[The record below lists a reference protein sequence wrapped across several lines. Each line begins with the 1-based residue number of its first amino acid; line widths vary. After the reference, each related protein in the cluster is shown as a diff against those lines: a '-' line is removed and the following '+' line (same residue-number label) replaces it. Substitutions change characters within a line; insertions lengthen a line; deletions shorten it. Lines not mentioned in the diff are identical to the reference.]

1 MNAPT
6 AVVPGWELDTAPFHA
21 GELAVQQRAG
31 VTDAASAAGR
41 RGIRRFMP
49 DQHRTFFAQLPFF
62 VLGGVDASGQPW
74 ATLRVGAPG
83 FVTSPDARTL
93 RIAAR
98 ALPGDPLAGAWRPG
112 APLGGLGI
120 EFDTRRRNRVNGV
133 VRAIDGDALTIAV
146 EQSFGNCA
154 KYIQGRKPTFVGDE
168 VGAAAEVVE
177 SDVSDVSSV
186 SNASNASNASN
197 TSNPSDASGVSHV
210 SGASDIS
217 NRLSDA
223 DRALLAQADT
233 FFVASANTSVDA
245 GSARGADVSHR
256 GGMPGFVRVDDAHTL
271 TTPDFSGNRF
281 FNTLGNLQ
289 HDPRAGLLFV
299 DFDSGDLLYV
309 AADAEIVWDGPL
321 VASFA
326 GAQRVVRFHVR
337 EVRRTRRVL
346 PFRWSAVEPAP
357 QFAAMAIA
365 AASGGAAATARPA
378 LSAATPT
385 PAPAWRSLRITK
397 IVDEARAIRSF
408 HFEPADGDALPAY
421 EAGQHLT
428 LRVAVPGDDAP
439 TIRSY
444 TLSDAPGGADYR
456 ITVKREGRVSTWLHD
471 HARAGMTL
479 DAQMPRGRF
488 TFDVASPRPAVLVS
502 AGIGITPMIAMLR
515 RALADDA
522 PSRRVVFVHGARDT
536 ADRPFAAALTR
547 IADTDARVALHWFD
561 SQPQR
566 DGAARPGRIDIA
578 QLKRILPFDDY
589 DFYLCGPS
597 AFMRDL
603 YEGLRALNVPDERI
617 RFEAFGPSSVA
628 RSTARAAA
636 ASPAPSVPVVFRRS
650 ARDAGWT
657 PADGTLLEFAE
668 GQRVAVPSECRSGS
682 CGTCATRVL
691 SGAVDYVQAHD
702 ASVGPGCALLC
713 VAQPAQ
719 GAAEPLVLDL

>member
-6 AVVPGWELDTAPFHA
+6 AVVPGWELDAAPFHA

-31 VTDAASAAGR
+31 VTEAAGSAGR

-62 VLGGVDASGQPW
+62 VLGGVDAHGQPW
-74 ATLRVGAPG
+74 ATLRAGAPG

-93 RIAAR
+93 RIAAP

-133 VRAIDGDALTIAV
+133 VRAVDDDALTIAV

-154 KYIQGRKPTFVGDE
+154 KYIQGRTPTFVARDGDAH
-168 VGAAAEVVE
+168 GAP
-177 SDVSDVSSV
+177 DVSDQL
-186 SNASNASNASN
+186 N
-197 TSNPSDASGVSHV
+197 
-210 SGASDIS
+210 
-217 NRLSDA
+217 DA

-233 FFVASANTSVDA
+233 FFVASANTSADA
-245 GSARGADVSHR
+245 GAARGADVSHR
-256 GGMPGFVRVDDAHTL
+256 GGMPGFVRVDDARTL

-299 DFDSGDLLYV
+299 DFDSGDLVYV
-309 AADAEIVWDGPL
+309 AARAEIVWDGPL
-321 VASFA
+321 VASFD

-337 EVRRTRRVL
+337 EVRRMRAVL
-346 PFRWSAVEPAP
+346 PFRWSAVERAP
-357 QFAAMAIA
+357 QFAAMAA
-365 AASGGAAATARPA
+365 GAGGAATVTVAPVPPA
-378 LSAATPT
+378 SALASA
-385 PAPAWRSLRITK
+385 PAPAPSVSASAWRPLRIAR

-408 HFEPADGDALPAY
+408 HFEPADGGTLPAY

-428 LRVAVPGDDAP
+428 LRITLPGSDTP
-439 TIRSY
+439 SIRSF
-444 TLSDAPGGADYR
+444 TLSDAPGGAHYR
-456 ITVKREGRVSTWLHD
+456 ITVKRDGHVSAWLHD
-471 HARAGMTL
+471 HAQAGMTL

-488 TFDVASPRPAVLVS
+488 TFDAASPRPAVLVS
-502 AGIGITPMIAMLR
+502 AGIGITPMVAMLR
-515 RALADDA
+515 GALADAA
-522 PSRRVVFVHGARDT
+522 PSRRVVFVHGAREA
-536 ADRPFAAALTR
+536 ADRPFAADL
-547 IADTDARVALHWFD
+547 ARVAAADARLSLHWFD
-561 SQPQR
+561 SRPSG
-566 DGAARPGRIDIA
+566 DAAAHAGRIDIA

-603 YEGLRALNVPDERI
+603 YDGLRALNVPDERI

-628 RSTARAAA
+628 RTATRAAGV
-636 ASPAPSVPVVFRRS
+636 PAVPSVPVVFRRTGRE
-650 ARDAGWT
+650 AAWT
-657 PADGTLLEFAE
+657 PVDGTLLEFTE

-691 SGAVDYVQAHD
+691 SGAVDYEQTPD
-702 ASVGPGCALLC
+702 AAVEPGCALLC
-713 VAQPAQ
+713 VARPAQ
-719 GAAEPLVLDL
+719 GATEPLVLDR

>member
-1 MNAPT
+1 MTAPT
-6 AVVPGWELDTAPFHA
+6 AAVPGWELDVAPFHA

-31 VTDAASAAGR
+31 VTEAAGAAGR

-62 VLGGVDASGQPW
+62 VLGGVDAGGQPW
-74 ATLRVGAPG
+74 ATLRVGMPG
-83 FVTSPDARTL
+83 FVTTPDARTL
-93 RIAAR
+93 RIDGDG
-98 ALPGDPLAGAWRPG
+98 LPGDPLTGAWQPG
-112 APLGGLGI
+112 VPLGGLGI

-133 VRAIDGDALTIAV
+133 VRAVDGGALTIAV

-154 KYIQGRKPTFVGDE
+154 KYIQGRKPTFVTRE
-168 VGAAAEVVE
+168 AGASIVP
-177 SDVSDVSSV
+177 DVSD
-186 SNASNASNASN
+186 
-197 TSNPSDASGVSHV
+197 
-210 SGASDIS
+210 
-217 NRLSDA
+217 RLSDA

-233 FFVASANTSVDA
+233 FFVASANTAAAA
-245 GSARGADVSHR
+245 GAARGADVSHR

-299 DFDSGDLLYV
+299 DFDSGDLLYL

-321 VASFA
+321 VASFD

-337 EVRRTRRVL
+337 EVRRTRGVL
-346 PFRWSAVEPAP
+346 PFRWSAVERAP
-357 QFAAMAIA
+357 QFAGMVGAALA
-365 AASGGAAATARPA
+365 GGQAASVATSAS
-378 LSAATPT
+378 LSTSASVPT
-385 PAPAWRSLRITK
+385 SASASSWHPLRIVR

-408 HFEPADGDALPAY
+408 HFEPADGGALPSY

-428 LRVAVPGDDAP
+428 LRVALPDSDAP

-444 TLSDAPGGADYR
+444 TLSDAPGAPHYR
-456 ITVKREGRVSTWLHD
+456 ITVKREGRVSAWLHD

-536 ADRPFAAALTR
+536 VDRPFAADLTR
-547 IADTDARVALHWFD
+547 IADADPRVSLHWFD
-561 SQPQR
+561 SRPQR

-603 YEGLRALNVPDERI
+603 YDGLRALNVPDERI
-617 RFEAFGPSSVA
+617 RFEAFGPSSVV
-628 RSTARAAA
+628 RSATRAAG
-636 ASPAPSVPVVFRRS
+636 APLVVSRSVVFRRS
-650 ARDAGWT
+650 ARDAAWT
-657 PADGTLLEFAE
+657 AADGTLLEFAE
-668 GQRVAVPSECRSGS
+668 GQGVAVPSECRSGS

-691 SGAVDYVQAHD
+691 SGAVDYVQSHD
-702 ASVGPGCALLC
+702 AAIEPGCALLC
-713 VAQPAQ
+713 VARPAE
-719 GAAEPLVLDL
+719 GATEPLVLDR

>member
-1 MNAPT
+1 MTTPT
-6 AVVPGWELDTAPFHA
+6 AAVPGWELDVAPFHA

-31 VTDAASAAGR
+31 VTEAAGTAGR

-62 VLGGVDASGQPW
+62 VLGGVDAHGQPW
-74 ATLRVGAPG
+74 ATLRVGMPG
-83 FVTSPDARTL
+83 FVTAPDARTL
-93 RIAAR
+93 RIDGE
-98 ALPGDPLAGAWRPG
+98 ALPGDPLAGAWQPG

-120 EFDTRRRNRVNGV
+120 EFDTRRRNRVNGI
-133 VRAIDGDALTIAV
+133 VRAVDGGALTIAV

-154 KYIQGRKPTFVGDE
+154 KYIQGRKPTFVAREGDALGE
-168 VGAAAEVVE
+168 A
-177 SDVSDVSSV
+177 DVSD
-186 SNASNASNASN
+186 
-197 TSNPSDASGVSHV
+197 
-210 SGASDIS
+210 
-217 NRLSDA
+217 RLTDA

-233 FFVASANTSVDA
+233 FFVASANTSA
-245 GSARGADVSHR
+245 GAGAARGADVSHR
-256 GGMPGFVRVDDAHTL
+256 GGMPGFVRVDDAQTL

-309 AADAEIVWDGPL
+309 AARAEIVWDGPL
-321 VASFA
+321 VASFD

-337 EVRRTRRVL
+337 EVRRTRGVL
-346 PFRWSAVEPAP
+346 PFRWSAVERAP
-357 QFAAMAIA
+357 QFAGMAG
-365 AASGGAAATARPA
+365 AASAGGAVAASVSSSASSSPSTWRP
-378 LSAATPT
+378 
-385 PAPAWRSLRITK
+385 LRIAK

-408 HFEPADGDALPAY
+408 HFEPADGGALPAY

-428 LRVAVPGDDAP
+428 LRVALPDSNAP

-444 TLSDAPGGADYR
+444 TLSDAPGASHYR
-456 ITVKREGRVSTWLHD
+456 ITVKREGRVSAWLHD
-471 HARAGMTL
+471 HAHTGMTL

-502 AGIGITPMIAMLR
+502 AGIGITPMIAILR

-536 ADRPFAAALTR
+536 ADRPFATELTR
-547 IADTDARVALHWFD
+547 IADADARVSLHWFD
-561 SQPQR
+561 SRPQR
-566 DGAARPGRIDIA
+566 DGAARPGRIDVA

-603 YEGLRALNVPDERI
+603 YDGLRALNVPDERI
-617 RFEAFGPSSVA
+617 RFEAFGPSSVVRSVA
-628 RSTARAAA
+628 RTAAA
-636 ASPAPSVPVVFRRS
+636 AAVASMPVVFRRS
-650 ARDAGWT
+650 ARDAAAWT

-668 GQRVAVPSECRSGS
+668 DKGVAVPSECRSGA

-691 SGAVDYVQAHD
+691 SGAVDYVQPPD
-702 ASVGPGCALLC
+702 ATVEPGCALLC
-713 VAQPAQ
+713 VARPAE
-719 GAAEPLVLDL
+719 GATEPLVLDR

>member
-1 MNAPT
+1 MTTPT
-6 AVVPGWELDTAPFHA
+6 AAVPGWELDVAPFHA

-31 VTDAASAAGR
+31 VTEAAGTAGR

-62 VLGGVDASGQPW
+62 VLGGVDAHGQPW
-74 ATLRVGAPG
+74 ATLRVGMPG
-83 FVTSPDARTL
+83 FVTAPDARTL
-93 RIAAR
+93 RIDGE
-98 ALPGDPLAGAWRPG
+98 ALPGDPLAGAWQPG

-120 EFDTRRRNRVNGV
+120 EFDTRRRNRVNGI
-133 VRAIDGDALTIAV
+133 VRAVDGGALTIAV

-154 KYIQGRKPTFVGDE
+154 KYIQGRKSTFVAREGDALGE
-168 VGAAAEVVE
+168 A
-177 SDVSDVSSV
+177 
-186 SNASNASNASN
+186 
-197 TSNPSDASGVSHV
+197 DAS
-210 SGASDIS
+210 D
-217 NRLSDA
+217 RLTDA

-233 FFVASANTSVDA
+233 FFVASANTSA
-245 GSARGADVSHR
+245 GAGAARGADVSHR
-256 GGMPGFVRVDDAHTL
+256 GGMPGFVRVDDAQTL

-309 AADAEIVWDGPL
+309 AARAEIVWDGPL
-321 VASFA
+321 VASFD

-337 EVRRTRRVL
+337 EVRRTRGVL
-346 PFRWSAVEPAP
+346 PFRWSAVERAP
-357 QFAAMAIA
+357 QFAGMAG
-365 AASGGAAATARPA
+365 AASAGGAVAASVSSSASSSPSTWRP
-378 LSAATPT
+378 
-385 PAPAWRSLRITK
+385 LRIAK

-408 HFEPADGDALPAY
+408 HFEPADGGALPAY

-428 LRVAVPGDDAP
+428 LRVALPDSNAP

-444 TLSDAPGGADYR
+444 TLSDAPGASHYR
-456 ITVKREGRVSTWLHD
+456 ITVKREGRVSAWLHD
-471 HARAGMTL
+471 HAHTGMTL

-502 AGIGITPMIAMLR
+502 AGIGITPMIAILR

-536 ADRPFAAALTR
+536 ADRPFATELTR
-547 IADTDARVALHWFD
+547 IADADARVSLHWFD
-561 SQPQR
+561 SRPQR
-566 DGAARPGRIDIA
+566 DGAARPGRIDVA

-603 YEGLRALNVPDERI
+603 YDGLRALNVPDERI
-617 RFEAFGPSSVA
+617 RFEAFGPSSVVRSVA
-628 RSTARAAA
+628 RTAAA
-636 ASPAPSVPVVFRRS
+636 AAVASMPVVFRRS
-650 ARDAGWT
+650 ARDAAAWT

-668 GQRVAVPSECRSGS
+668 DKGVAVPSECRSGA

-691 SGAVDYVQAHD
+691 SGAVDYVQPPD
-702 ASVGPGCALLC
+702 ATVEPGCALLC
-713 VAQPAQ
+713 VARPAE
-719 GAAEPLVLDL
+719 GATEPLVLDR

>member
-1 MNAPT
+1 MNTPT
-6 AVVPGWELDTAPFHA
+6 AVVPGWELDAAPFHA

-31 VTDAASAAGR
+31 VTEAAGAAGR

-62 VLGGVDASGQPW
+62 VLGGVDADGQPW
-74 ATLRVGAPG
+74 ATLRAGAPG

-98 ALPGDPLAGAWRPG
+98 ALPGDPLAGAWQPG

-133 VRAIDGDALTIAV
+133 VRAVDGDALTIAV

-154 KYIQGRKPTFVGDE
+154 KYIQGRTPTFVARDD
-168 VGAAAEVVE
+168 AARIEP
-177 SDVSDVSSV
+177 DVSD
-186 SNASNASNASN
+186 
-197 TSNPSDASGVSHV
+197 
-210 SGASDIS
+210 
-217 NRLSDA
+217 RLSDA

-233 FFVASANTSVDA
+233 FFVSSANTSADA
-245 GSARGADVSHR
+245 GAARGADVSHR
-256 GGMPGFVRVDDAHTL
+256 GGMPGFVRVDDARTL

-289 HDPRAGLLFV
+289 QDPRAGLLFV

-309 AADAEIVWDGPL
+309 AARAEIVWDGPL
-321 VASFA
+321 VASFD

-337 EVRRTRRVL
+337 EVRRVRAVL
-346 PFRWSAVEPAP
+346 PFRWSAVERAP
-357 QFAAMAIA
+357 QFAAMAVA
-365 AASGGAAATARPA
+365 VGGAVTAAVVPVP
-378 LSAATPT
+378 SASAPKS
-385 PAPAWRSLRITK
+385 APAWRSLRIAK

-408 HFEPADGDALPAY
+408 HFEPVDGGALPAY

-428 LRVAVPGDDAP
+428 LRIALPGGDLQSV
-439 TIRSY
+439 RSY
-444 TLSDAPGGADYR
+444 TLSDAPGGAHYR

-471 HARAGMTL
+471 HAQAGLVL

-488 TFDVASPRPAVLVS
+488 TFDLASPRPAVLVS
-502 AGIGITPMIAMLR
+502 AGIGITPMVAILR
-515 RALADDA
+515 RALIDA
-522 PSRRVVFVHGARDT
+522 APLRRVVFVHGARD
-536 ADRPFAAALTR
+536 AAERPFAAELAH
-547 IADTDARVALHWFD
+547 IAAADARLSLHWFD
-561 SQPQR
+561 SRPHE
-566 DGAARPGRIDIA
+566 DAAARAGRIDIA

-603 YEGLRALNVPDERI
+603 YDGLRALNVPDERI
-617 RFEAFGPSSVA
+617 RFEAFGPSSVV
-628 RSTARAAA
+628 RSATRAAGTPA
-636 ASPAPSVPVVFRRS
+636 AASVPVVFRRTGRE
-650 ARDAGWT
+650 AAWT

-691 SGAVDYVQAHD
+691 SGAVGYDQTPD
-702 ASVGPGCALLC
+702 APVEPDCALLC
-713 VAQPAQ
+713 VARPAE
-719 GAAEPLVLDL
+719 GATAPLVLDR

>member
-1 MNAPT
+1 MTAPT
-6 AVVPGWELDTAPFHA
+6 AAVPGWELDVAPFHA
-21 GELAVQQRAG
+21 GELAMQQRAG
-31 VTDAASAAGR
+31 VTQAADAAGR

-62 VLGGVDASGQPW
+62 VLGGVDPDGQPW
-74 ATLRVGAPG
+74 ATLRVGMPG
-83 FVTSPDARTL
+83 FVTTPDARTL
-93 RIAAR
+93 RIDGD
-98 ALPGDPLAGAWRPG
+98 ALPGDPLAGAWQPG
-112 APLGGLGI
+112 VPLGGLGI

-133 VRAIDGDALTIAV
+133 VRAVDGGALTIAV

-154 KYIQGRKPTFVGDE
+154 KYIQGRTPTFVPREGDASI
-168 VGAAAEVVE
+168 AA
-177 SDVSDVSSV
+177 DVSD
-186 SNASNASNASN
+186 
-197 TSNPSDASGVSHV
+197 
-210 SGASDIS
+210 
-217 NRLSDA
+217 RLSDA

-233 FFVASANTSVDA
+233 FFVASANTSA
-245 GSARGADVSHR
+245 GAGAARGADVSHR

-309 AADAEIVWDGPL
+309 AAHAEIVWDGPL
-321 VASFA
+321 VASFD

-337 EVRRTRRVL
+337 EVRRTRGVL
-346 PFRWSAVEPAP
+346 PFRWSAVERAP
-357 QFAAMAIA
+357 QFA
-365 AASGGAAATARPA
+365 GRARAGVPA
-378 LSAATPT
+378 VSA
-385 PAPAWRSLRITK
+385 PAPAPASSSPSSWRPLRIAK

-408 HFEPADGDALPAY
+408 HFEAADGDALPAY

-428 LRVAVPGDDAP
+428 LRVALPDEASP

-444 TLSDAPGGADYR
+444 TLSDAPGASHYR
-456 ITVKREGRVSTWLHD
+456 ITVKREGRVSAWLHD

-515 RALADDA
+515 RALAADA

-536 ADRPFAAALTR
+536 ADRPFAAELTR
-547 IADTDARVALHWFD
+547 IADADPRVSLHWFD
-561 SQPQR
+561 SRPQR
-566 DGAARPGRIDIA
+566 DGAARPGRVDIA

-589 DFYLCGPS
+589 DFYLCGPA
-597 AFMRDL
+597 AFMRDM
-603 YEGLRALNVPDERI
+603 YDGLRALNVPDERI
-617 RFEAFGPSSVA
+617 RFEAFGPSSVV
-628 RSTARAAA
+628 RSATRAAGAPPA
-636 ASPAPSVPVVFRRS
+636 ASVPVVFRRS
-650 ARDAGWT
+650 ARDAAWT

-668 GQRVAVPSECRSGS
+668 GRSVAVPSECRSGS

-691 SGAVDYVQAHD
+691 SGAVDYVQSHD
-702 ASVGPGCALLC
+702 AAIEPGCALLC
-713 VAQPAQ
+713 VARPAE
-719 GAAEPLVLDL
+719 GAAEPLVLDC

>member
-62 VLGGVDASGQPW
+62 VLGGVDAHGQPW
-74 ATLRVGAPG
+74 ATLRAGAPG

-93 RIAAR
+93 CIAAP
-98 ALPGDPLAGAWRPG
+98 ALPGDPLAGAWQAG

-133 VRAIDGDALTIAV
+133 VRAVDGDALTIAV

-154 KYIQGRKPTFVGDE
+154 KYIQGRKPTFVARD
-168 VGAAAEVVE
+168 VAAAVAP
-177 SDVSDVSSV
+177 DVSD
-186 SNASNASNASN
+186 AL
-197 TSNPSDASGVSHV
+197 SG
-210 SGASDIS
+210 
-217 NRLSDA
+217 A

-233 FFVASANTSVDA
+233 FFVASANTSAEA
-245 GSARGADVSHR
+245 GAARGADVSHR
-256 GGMPGFVRVDDAHTL
+256 GGMPGFVRVDDARTL

-289 HDPRAGLLFV
+289 HDPRAGLLFI
-299 DFDSGDLLYV
+299 DFDSGDVLYV
-309 AADAEIVWDGPL
+309 AARAEIVWDGPV
-321 VASFA
+321 VASFD

-337 EVRRTRRVL
+337 EVRRMRAVL
-346 PFRWSAVEPAP
+346 PFRWSAVERAL
-357 QFAAMAIA
+357 QFAAMAVATA
-365 AASGGAAATARPA
+365 ATTATALGGAAATAGPA
-378 LSAATPT
+378 PSAVAPAS
-385 PAPAWRSLRITK
+385 APAWRSLRIAK

-408 HFEPADGDALPAY
+408 HFEPADGGSLPAY

-428 LRVAVPGDDAP
+428 LRIALPGSDAP
-439 TIRSY
+439 AIRSY
-444 TLSDAPGGADYR
+444 TLSDAPGGTQYR
-456 ITVKREGRVSTWLHD
+456 ITVKREGRVSAWLHD
-471 HARAGMTL
+471 HAQAGMTL

-488 TFDVASPRPAVLVS
+488 TFDLASPRPAVLVS

-515 RALADDA
+515 RALADDT
-522 PSRRVVFVHGARDT
+522 PSRRIVFVHGAREA
-536 ADRPFAAALTR
+536 ADRPFAAELARL
-547 IADTDARVALHWFD
+547 AAVDARLSLHWFD
-561 SQPQR
+561 SHPQESTV
-566 DGAARPGRIDIA
+566 ARAGRIDIG
-578 QLKRILPFDDY
+578 QLKRVLSFDDY

-603 YEGLRALNVPDERI
+603 YDGLRALNVPDERI
-617 RFEAFGPSSVA
+617 RFEAFGPSSVS
-628 RSTARAAA
+628 RSATREAAA
-636 ASPAPSVPVVFRRS
+636 PAAASVPVVFRRTGC
-650 ARDAGWT
+650 DAAWT

-668 GQRVAVPSECRSGS
+668 GQRVAVPSECRAGS

-691 SGAVDYVQAHD
+691 SGAVEYEQTPD
-702 ASVGPGCALLC
+702 APVEPGCALLC
-713 VAQPAQ
+713 VARPAQ
-719 GAAEPLVLDL
+719 GATQPLVLDR

>member
-62 VLGGVDASGQPW
+62 VLGGVDAHGQPW
-74 ATLRVGAPG
+74 ATLRAGAPG

-93 RIAAR
+93 RIAAP
-98 ALPGDPLAGAWRPG
+98 ALPGDPLAGAWQAG

-133 VRAIDGDALTIAV
+133 VRAVDGDALTIAV

-154 KYIQGRKPTFVGDE
+154 KYIQGRKPTFVARD
-168 VGAAAEVVE
+168 VAAAVAP
-177 SDVSDVSSV
+177 DVSD
-186 SNASNASNASN
+186 A
-197 TSNPSDASGVSHV
+197 
-210 SGASDIS
+210 
-217 NRLSDA
+217 LSDA

-233 FFVASANTSVDA
+233 FFVASANTSAEA
-245 GSARGADVSHR
+245 GAARGADVSHR
-256 GGMPGFVRVDDAHTL
+256 GGMPGFVRVDDVRTL

-299 DFDSGDLLYV
+299 DFDSGDVLYV
-309 AADAEIVWDGPL
+309 AARAEIVWDGPV
-321 VASFA
+321 VASFD

-337 EVRRTRRVL
+337 EVRRMRAVL
-346 PFRWSAVEPAP
+346 PFRWSAVERAP
-357 QFAAMAIA
+357 QFAAMAA
-365 AASGGAAATARPA
+365 ATASGGVAATVGPA
-378 LSAATPT
+378 PSVVAPAS
-385 PAPAWRSLRITK
+385 APAWRSLRIAK

-408 HFEPADGDALPAY
+408 HFEPADGGALPAY

-428 LRVAVPGDDAP
+428 LRIALPGSDAP
-439 TIRSY
+439 AIRSY
-444 TLSDAPGGADYR
+444 TLSDAPGGTQHR
-456 ITVKREGRVSTWLHD
+456 ITVKREGRVSVWLHD
-471 HARAGMTL
+471 HAQAGMTL

-488 TFDVASPRPAVLVS
+488 TFDLASPRPAVLVS
-502 AGIGITPMIAMLR
+502 AGIGITPMVAMLR

-522 PSRRVVFVHGARDT
+522 PSRRVVFVHGGREA
-536 ADRPFAAALTR
+536 ADRPFSAELARVAAA
-547 IADTDARVALHWFD
+547 DARVSLHWFD
-561 SQPQR
+561 SYPHE
-566 DGAARPGRIDIA
+566 GSVARAGRIDIG
-578 QLKRILPFDDY
+578 QLKRVLSFDDY

-603 YEGLRALNVPDERI
+603 YDGLRALNVPDERI
-617 RFEAFGPSSVA
+617 RFEAFGPSSVS
-628 RSTARAAA
+628 RSATRAAA
-636 ASPAPSVPVVFRRS
+636 APAAASVPVVFRRTG
-650 ARDAGWT
+650 RDAVWT

-668 GQRVAVPSECRSGS
+668 GQRVAVPSECRAGS

-691 SGAVDYVQAHD
+691 SGAVEYEQTPD
-702 ASVGPGCALLC
+702 AAVEPGCALLC
-713 VAQPAQ
+713 VARPAQ
-719 GAAEPLVLDL
+719 GATEPLVLDR

>member
-1 MNAPT
+1 MTAPT
-6 AVVPGWELDTAPFHA
+6 AAVPGWELDVAPFHA

-31 VTDAASAAGR
+31 VTQAADAAGR

-62 VLGGVDASGQPW
+62 VLGGVDAGGQPW
-74 ATLRVGAPG
+74 ATLRVGMPG
-83 FVTSPDARTL
+83 FVTTPDARTL
-93 RIAAR
+93 RIDGD
-98 ALPGDPLAGAWRPG
+98 ALPGDPLAGAWQPG
-112 APLGGLGI
+112 GPLGGLGI

-133 VRAIDGDALTIAV
+133 VRAVDGGALTIAV

-154 KYIQGRKPTFVGDE
+154 KYIQGRTPTFVPREGD
-168 VGAAAEVVE
+168 VSIAA
-177 SDVSDVSSV
+177 DVSD
-186 SNASNASNASN
+186 
-197 TSNPSDASGVSHV
+197 
-210 SGASDIS
+210 
-217 NRLSDA
+217 RLSDA

-233 FFVASANTSVDA
+233 FFVASANTSADA
-245 GSARGADVSHR
+245 GAARGADVSHR

-309 AADAEIVWDGPL
+309 AAHAEIVWDGPL
-321 VASFA
+321 VASFD

-337 EVRRTRRVL
+337 EVRRTRGVL
-346 PFRWSAVEPAP
+346 PFRWSAVERAP
-357 QFAAMAIA
+357 QFA
-365 AASGGAAATARPA
+365 GKVGAGVPA
-378 LSAATPT
+378 VS
-385 PAPAWRSLRITK
+385 APASASSSPSSWRPLRIAK

-408 HFEPADGDALPAY
+408 HFDAADGDALPAY

-428 LRVAVPGDDAP
+428 LRVALPDEASP

-444 TLSDAPGGADYR
+444 TLSDAPGASHYR
-456 ITVKREGRVSTWLHD
+456 ITVKREGRVSAWLHD

-502 AGIGITPMIAMLR
+502 AGIGITPMIAMLC

-536 ADRPFAAALTR
+536 ADRPFAAELTR
-547 IADTDARVALHWFD
+547 IADADPRVSLHWFD
-561 SQPQR
+561 SRPQR
-566 DGAARPGRIDIA
+566 DGAARPGRVDIA

-589 DFYLCGPS
+589 DFYLCGPA
-597 AFMRDL
+597 AFMRDM
-603 YEGLRALNVPDERI
+603 YDGLRALNVPDERI
-617 RFEAFGPSSVA
+617 RFEAFGPSSVV
-628 RSTARAAA
+628 RSATRAAGAPPA
-636 ASPAPSVPVVFRRS
+636 ASVPVVFRRS
-650 ARDAGWT
+650 ARDAAWT

-668 GQRVAVPSECRSGS
+668 GRGVAVPSECRSGS

-691 SGAVDYVQAHD
+691 SGAVDYVQAPD
-702 ASVGPGCALLC
+702 APVEPGCALLC
-713 VAQPAQ
+713 VARPAT
-719 GAAEPLVLDL
+719 GTMEALVLDR

>member
-62 VLGGVDASGQPW
+62 VLGGVDAHGQSW
-74 ATLRVGAPG
+74 ATLRAGAPG

-93 RIAAR
+93 RIAAP
-98 ALPGDPLAGAWRPG
+98 ALPGDPLAGAWQAG

-133 VRAIDGDALTIAV
+133 VRAVDGDALTIAV

-154 KYIQGRKPTFVGDE
+154 KYIQGRKPTFVARD
-168 VGAAAEVVE
+168 VAAAVAP
-177 SDVSDVSSV
+177 DVSD
-186 SNASNASNASN
+186 AL
-197 TSNPSDASGVSHV
+197 SG
-210 SGASDIS
+210 
-217 NRLSDA
+217 A

-233 FFVASANTSVDA
+233 FFVASANTSAEA
-245 GSARGADVSHR
+245 GAARGADVSHR

-289 HDPRAGLLFV
+289 HDPRAGLLFI
-299 DFDSGDLLYV
+299 DFDSGDVLYV
-309 AADAEIVWDGPL
+309 AARAEIVWDGPV
-321 VASFA
+321 VASFD

-337 EVRRTRRVL
+337 EVRRVRAVL
-346 PFRWSAVEPAP
+346 PFRWSAVERAP
-357 QFAAMAIA
+357 QFAAMAMAMAVA
-365 AASGGAAATARPA
+365 AATASGGAAATAGPA
-378 LSAATPT
+378 PSAVAPAS
-385 PAPAWRSLRITK
+385 APAWRSLRIAK
-397 IVDEARAIRSF
+397 IVDAARAIRSF
-408 HFEPADGDALPAY
+408 HFEPADGGALPAY

-428 LRVAVPGDDAP
+428 LRIALPGSDASA
-439 TIRSY
+439 IRSY
-444 TLSDAPGGADYR
+444 TLSDAPGGTQYR
-456 ITVKREGRVSTWLHD
+456 ITVKREGRVSAWLHD
-471 HARAGMTL
+471 HAQAGMTL

-488 TFDVASPRPAVLVS
+488 TFDLASPRPAVLVS

-515 RALADDA
+515 RALADDT
-522 PSRRVVFVHGARDT
+522 PSRRIVFVHGAREA
-536 ADRPFAAALTR
+536 ADRPFAAELARL
-547 IADTDARVALHWFD
+547 AAADARLSLHWFD
-561 SQPQR
+561 SRPQESTV
-566 DGAARPGRIDIA
+566 ARAGRIDIG
-578 QLKRILPFDDY
+578 QLKRVLSFDDY

-603 YEGLRALNVPDERI
+603 YDGLRALNVPDERI
-617 RFEAFGPSSVA
+617 RFEAFGPSSVS
-628 RSTARAAA
+628 RSATREAAA
-636 ASPAPSVPVVFRRS
+636 PAAASVPVVFRRTGC
-650 ARDAGWT
+650 DAAWT

-668 GQRVAVPSECRSGS
+668 GQRVAVPSECRAGS

-691 SGAVDYVQAHD
+691 SGAVEYEQTPD
-702 ASVGPGCALLC
+702 APVEPGCALLC
-713 VAQPAQ
+713 VARPAQ
-719 GAAEPLVLDL
+719 GATQPLVLDR

>member
-6 AVVPGWELDTAPFHA
+6 AAVPGWELDAAPFHA

-31 VTDAASAAGR
+31 VTDAAGAAGR

-62 VLGGVDASGQPW
+62 VLGGVDAHGQPW
-74 ATLRVGAPG
+74 ATLRAGALG
-83 FVTSPDARTL
+83 FVMSPDARTL
-93 RIAAR
+93 RIAAP

-133 VRAIDGDALTIAV
+133 VRAVDGDALTIAV

-154 KYIQGRKPTFVGDE
+154 KYIQGRTPTLVARDGDTQ
-168 VGAAAEVVE
+168 VE
-177 SDVSDVSSV
+177 PDVSD
-186 SNASNASNASN
+186 
-197 TSNPSDASGVSHV
+197 
-210 SGASDIS
+210 
-217 NRLSDA
+217 RLNDA

-233 FFVASANTSVDA
+233 FFVASANTSADA
-245 GSARGADVSHR
+245 GAARGADVSHR

-281 FNTLGNLQ
+281 FNTLGNLL

-309 AADAEIVWDGPL
+309 AARAEIVWDGPL
-321 VASFA
+321 VASFV

-337 EVRRTRRVL
+337 EVRRMRAVL
-346 PFRWSAVEPAP
+346 PFRWSAVERAP
-357 QFAAMAIA
+357 QFAAMTA
-365 AASGGAAATARPA
+365 AAGGAVTAVVEPVPSESATGLASASATA
-378 LSAATPT
+378 SATAS
-385 PAPAWRSLRITK
+385 ASAWRSLRIAK

-408 HFEPADGDALPAY
+408 HFEPVDGGALPAY
-421 EAGQHLT
+421 EAGHHLT
-428 LRVAVPGDDAP
+428 LRVALPGSDAP
-439 TIRSY
+439 SIRSY
-444 TLSDAPGGADYR
+444 TLSDAPGDAHYR

-471 HARAGMTL
+471 HAQAGTTL

-488 TFDVASPRPAVLVS
+488 TFDFASPRPAVLVS
-502 AGIGITPMIAMLR
+502 AGIGITPMVAMLR
-515 RALADDA
+515 RALADAA
-522 PSRRVVFVHGARDT
+522 PSRRVVFVHGAREA
-536 ADRPFAAALTR
+536 ADRPFAAELAR
-547 IADTDARVALHWFD
+547 IAATDARLSLHWFD
-561 SQPQR
+561 SRPNE
-566 DGAARPGRIDIA
+566 GTAARAGRVDIA
-578 QLKRILPFDDY
+578 QLKRLLPFDDY

-603 YEGLRALNVPDERI
+603 YDGLRALNVPDERI

-628 RSTARAAA
+628 RSVTRTAGTAGTAGAPAA
-636 ASPAPSVPVVFRRS
+636 SVPVVFRRTGRE
-650 ARDAGWT
+650 AAWT
-657 PADGTLLEFAE
+657 PADGTLLDFAE

-691 SGAVDYVQAHD
+691 SGAVDYEQAPD
-702 ASVGPGCALLC
+702 AAVEPGCALLC
-713 VAQPAQ
+713 VARPAQ
-719 GAAEPLVLDL
+719 GATEPLVLDR

>member
-1 MNAPT
+1 MTAPT
-6 AVVPGWELDTAPFHA
+6 AAVPGWELDVAPFHA

-31 VTDAASAAGR
+31 VTEAAGAAGR

-62 VLGGVDASGQPW
+62 VLGGVDAGGQPW
-74 ATLRVGAPG
+74 ATLRVGMPG
-83 FVTSPDARTL
+83 FVTAPDARTL
-93 RIAAR
+93 RIDGD
-98 ALPGDPLAGAWRPG
+98 ALPGDPLAGAWQAG
-112 APLGGLGI
+112 VPLGGLGI

-133 VRAIDGDALTIAV
+133 VRAVDGGALTIAV

-154 KYIQGRKPTFVGDE
+154 KYIQGRKPTFVSREGG
-168 VGAAAEVVE
+168 VLAEHVA
-177 SDVSDVSSV
+177 SDVSDSL
-186 SNASNASNASN
+186 
-197 TSNPSDASGVSHV
+197 T
-210 SGASDIS
+210 
-217 NRLSDA
+217 DA
-223 DRALLAQADT
+223 DRVLLAQADT
-233 FFVASANTSVDA
+233 FFVASANTSA
-245 GSARGADVSHR
+245 GAGAARGADVSHR
-256 GGMPGFVRVDDAHTL
+256 GGMPGFVRVDDAQTL

-309 AADAEIVWDGPL
+309 AAEAEIVWDGPL
-321 VASFA
+321 VASFD

-337 EVRRTRRVL
+337 EVRRTRGVL
-346 PFRWSAVEPAP
+346 PFRWSAVERAP
-357 QFAAMAIA
+357 QFAGMAGGA
-365 AASGGAAATARPA
+365 GAASAGGAAAFVSASASTSPTNWRP
-378 LSAATPT
+378 
-385 PAPAWRSLRITK
+385 LRIAH

-408 HFEPADGDALPAY
+408 HFEAADGDALPPY

-428 LRVAVPGDDAP
+428 LRVALPDGDTP

-444 TLSDAPGGADYR
+444 TLSDAPGASHYR
-456 ITVKREGRVSTWLHD
+456 ITVKREGRVSAWLHD

-479 DAQMPRGRF
+479 DAQTPRGRF
-488 TFDVASPRPAVLVS
+488 TFDVDSPRPAVLVS

-536 ADRPFAAALTR
+536 ADRPFATELTR
-547 IADTDARVALHWFD
+547 IADADARVSLHWFD

-603 YEGLRALNVPDERI
+603 YDGLRALNVPDERI
-617 RFEAFGPSSVA
+617 RFEAFGPSSVV
-628 RSTARAAA
+628 RSATRAAEA
-636 ASPAPSVPVVFRRS
+636 PPVASMPVVFRRS
-650 ARDAGWT
+650 ARDAAWK

-668 GQRVAVPSECRSGS
+668 SHGIAVPSECRSGS

-691 SGAVDYVQAHD
+691 SGAVDYVQSPD
-702 ASVGPGCALLC
+702 AAVEPGCALLC
-713 VAQPAQ
+713 VARPAE
-719 GAAEPLVLDL
+719 GAAEPLALDR

>member
-1 MNAPT
+1 MTTPT
-6 AVVPGWELDTAPFHA
+6 AAVPGWELDVAPFHA

-31 VTDAASAAGR
+31 VTEAAGTAGR

-49 DQHRTFFAQLPFF
+49 DQHRTFFAQVPFF
-62 VLGGVDASGQPW
+62 VLGGVDAHGQPW
-74 ATLRVGAPG
+74 ATLRVGTPG
-83 FVTSPDARTL
+83 FVTAPDARTL
-93 RIAAR
+93 RIDGD

-133 VRAIDGDALTIAV
+133 VRSADGGALTIAV

-154 KYIQGRKPTFVGDE
+154 KYIQGRKPTFVARE
-168 VGAAAEVVE
+168 AGASVA
-177 SDVSDVSSV
+177 SDVSDW
-186 SNASNASNASN
+186 
-197 TSNPSDASGVSHV
+197 
-210 SGASDIS
+210 
-217 NRLSDA
+217 LSDA

-233 FFVASANTSVDA
+233 FFVASANTSADA
-245 GSARGADVSHR
+245 GAARGADVSHR

-309 AADAEIVWDGPL
+309 AARAEIVWDGPL
-321 VASFA
+321 VASFD

-337 EVRRTRRVL
+337 EVRRMRAVL
-346 PFRWSAVEPAP
+346 PFRWSAVERAP
-357 QFAAMAIA
+357 QFAAMAAGAVA
-365 AASGGAAATARPA
+365 AGGPVPSALASAPLSVTA
-378 LSAATPT
+378 S
-385 PAPAWRSLRITK
+385 APAWRPLRIAK

-408 HFEPADGDALPAY
+408 HFEAADGDALPTY

-428 LRVAVPGDDAP
+428 LRVALPGSDAP

-444 TLSDAPGGADYR
+444 TLSDAPGAPRYR
-456 ITVKREGRVSTWLHD
+456 ITVKREGRVSAWLHD
-471 HARAGMTL
+471 HAQAGMTL

-515 RALADDA
+515 RALADDKA
-522 PSRRVVFVHGARDT
+522 SRRIVFVHGARDT
-536 ADRPFAAALTR
+536 ADRPFAAELMR
-547 IADTDARVALHWFD
+547 IADADARVSLHWFD
-561 SQPQR
+561 SRPQR

-603 YEGLRALNVPDERI
+603 YDGLRALNVPDERI
-617 RFEAFGPSSVA
+617 RFEAFGPSSVV
-628 RSTARAAA
+628 RSATRAAA
-636 ASPAPSVPVVFRRS
+636 APPVASVPVVFQRTGS
-650 ARDAGWT
+650 EAAWT

-668 GQRVAVPSECRSGS
+668 GQGVAVPSECRSGS
-682 CGTCATRVL
+682 CGTCATRML
-691 SGAVDYVQAHD
+691 SGAVDYVQSRD
-702 ASVGPGCALLC
+702 APVEPGCVLLC
-713 VAQPAQ
+713 VAQPAE
-719 GAAEPLVLDL
+719 GAVAPLVLER